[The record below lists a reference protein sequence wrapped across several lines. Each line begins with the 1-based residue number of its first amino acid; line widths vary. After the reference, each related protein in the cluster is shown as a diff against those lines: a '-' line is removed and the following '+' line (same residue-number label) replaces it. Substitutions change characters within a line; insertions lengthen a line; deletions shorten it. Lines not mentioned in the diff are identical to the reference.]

1 MAIKDLL
8 LLVIAGVICLIF
20 IVTFGRVAWRSF
32 LALPNIPHAKAL
44 DMMRTESF
52 KVAYEDGVSDQATCY
67 ATYHLTGNQLLVV
80 YRWAEDA
87 DGYKAEQL
95 QIKML
100 GYAGAVMLSYVGDKA
115 LHFNEIKGEL
125 YAVSEGSSP
134 FAVED
139 DFFEHDA
146 EIIRRVRMEV
156 SASKVGPRS
165 LGPGYVDPLPDQLL
179 R

>member
-8 LLVIAGVICLIF
+8 LLVIAGLICLIF

-32 LALPNIPHAKAL
+32 IALPSIPHAKAL
-44 DMMRTESF
+44 DMMRTEPF
-52 KVAYEDGVSDQATCY
+52 KVAYEGGGRDHAGHY
-67 ATYHLTGNQLLVV
+67 ASYRLTGDQLLVL
-80 YRWAEDA
+80 YGWREND
-87 DGYKAEQL
+87 DGYKSEHL

-100 GYAGAVMLSYVGDKA
+100 GYAGVVLLNYVGDKA
-115 LHFNEIKGEL
+115 RHFNVVKDEL
-125 YAVSEGSSP
+125 HVVCAGSGP
-134 FAVED
+134 FAAED

-156 SASKVGPRS
+156 SAIKTGADKQG
-165 LGPGYVDPLPDQLL
+165 LEYVDPLPDQML